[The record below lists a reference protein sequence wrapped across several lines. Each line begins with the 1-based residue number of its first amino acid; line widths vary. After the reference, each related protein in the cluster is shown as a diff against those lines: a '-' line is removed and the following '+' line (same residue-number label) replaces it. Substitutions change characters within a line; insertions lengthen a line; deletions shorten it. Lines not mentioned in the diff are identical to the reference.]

1 MLSASEVAEA
11 LDRLLRWP
19 LRRAELRPLLR
30 AAWAYRHNMTV
41 ADALYVVLADW
52 LNASFLTDDRNL
64 ANSPTFPAHILRL
77 TIPSSSR

>member
-1 MLSASEVAEA
+1 
-11 LDRLLRWP
+11 
-19 LRRAELRPLLR
+19 LR

-41 ADALYVVLADW
+41 ADALYVVLADR

-64 ANSPTFPAHILRL
+64 ANSRTFPAHILRL